1 MSMIVISL
9 FNKYNGNGNKI
20 QIDVIGKLENSQFV
34 KCKLYIDGEA
44 TPILMPETEYQHL
57 IQEGFL
63 CVMANNVTLQ
73 EL

>member
-1 MSMIVISL
+1 MAT
-9 FNKYNGNGNKI
+9 KI

-44 TPILMPETEYQHL
+44 TPILMPETEYQRL

-63 CVMANNVTLQ
+63 FAMANNVTLQ